1 MLPHDELATRRIV
14 EKILDRSKTAG
25 EGARVKKIGVADTTF
40 ARVDMARHAVRT
52 LQSAGTGF
60 RIARRTVPGMK
71 DLPVACRQ
79 LFQEEHVD
87 LCLALGMPG
96 KAEYDK
102 VCAHEA
108 SLGLMFTGVL
118 EAKPIVECF
127 VFEGEA
133 ADDKQL
139 ESLARRRAEEH
150 AAQRLR
156 DAVPAPDARAR
167 RRRRAPPGVR
177 RRGAGPCGAADRS
190 PTPGNHEEPR
200 CRKHATKGKGSVSR
214 WSRASSTTT

>member
-1 MLPHDELATRRIV
+1 MKR
-14 EKILDRSKTAG
+14 
-25 EGARVKKIGVADTTF
+25 IGVADTTF
-40 ARVDMARHAVRT
+40 ARVDMAGYATRT
-52 LQSAGTGF
+52 MNRSGSGF
-60 RIARRTVPGMK
+60 MIVRRTVPGIK

-79 LFQEEHVD
+79 LFAHEKAD

-133 ADDKQL
+133 DGPKEL
-139 ESLARRRAEEH
+139 ETLARRRAEEH
-150 AAQRLR
+150 ALNALDLLFHPDRLK
-156 DAVPAPDARAR
+156 
-167 RRRRAPPGVR
+167 RRAGEGLRQGFADAGAVR
-177 RRGAGPCGAADRS
+177 
-190 PTPGNHEEPR
+190 PT
-200 CRKHATKGKGSVSR
+200 K
-214 WSRASSTTT
+214 

>member
-1 MLPHDELATRRIV
+1 M
-14 EKILDRSKTAG
+14 
-25 EGARVKKIGVADTTF
+25 KKVGIADTTF
-40 ARVDMARHAVRT
+40 ARVDMGRFALRA
-52 LQSAGTGF
+52 LQGAGTGF
-60 RIARRTVPGMK
+60 RVVRRTVPGIK

-79 LFQEEHVD
+79 LFVEDGAD

-102 VCAHEA
+102 TCAHEA

-133 ADDKQL
+133 ADGREL

-150 AAQRLR
+150 ALNAYALLFRPQDL
-156 DAVPAPDARAR
+156 A
-167 RRRRAPPGVR
+167 
-177 RRGAGPCGAADRS
+177 RGAGSGLRQGFADAGPVRRS
-190 PTPGNHEEPR
+190 R
-200 CRKHATKGKGSVSR
+200 
-214 WSRASSTTT
+214 